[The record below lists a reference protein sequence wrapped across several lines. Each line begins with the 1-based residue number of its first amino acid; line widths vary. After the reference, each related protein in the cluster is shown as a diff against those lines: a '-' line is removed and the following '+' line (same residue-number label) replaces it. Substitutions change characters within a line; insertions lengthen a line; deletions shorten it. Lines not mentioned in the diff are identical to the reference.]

1 MQRPTLQ
8 QTIGELER
16 ELATRDRAYP
26 RWIREGKI
34 TEETANQRR
43 DCISEAI
50 RLLDELCLLTRRADA
65 TQLTFAD
72 PGDCPTHPRSPR
84 RLPPKGREG
93 NLLTLLRKKRDDFN
107 I

>member
-1 MQRPTLQ
+1 MQQIIR
-8 QTIGELER
+8 ELER
-16 ELATRDRAYP
+16 ELAKRNEVYP

-34 TEETANQRR
+34 SEGTANLRR

-50 RLLDELCLLTRRADA
+50 RLLDELCLLTRRAGA

-84 RLPPKGREG
+84 TR
-93 NLLTLLRKKRDDFN
+93 
-107 I
+107 

>member
-1 MQRPTLQ
+1 MQKPTLQ

-16 ELATRDRAYP
+16 ELATRNKVYP

-34 TEETANQRR
+34 TEGTANHRR

-50 RLLDELCLLTRRADA
+50 RLLDELCLLTRRAGA

-72 PGDCPTHPRSPR
+72 PGDCPTRPWSPR
-84 RLPPKGREG
+84 NGGE
-93 NLLTLLRKKRDDFN
+93 LR
-107 I
+107 